1 MIQNGLSPATATSFG
16 SSQAGG
22 KVTYNAQRISP
33 AGFGCA
39 TALWPLARRKDA
51 TRASTTRVARVEPP
65 CRCICPPPYS
75 LAIFQCPLSLWERV
89 RVRGFSSGA
98 TGPLA
103 RLRRR
108 RAVRPFPWGEGARGL
123 LAVLSP
129 RLDIRIQAEEVRRV
143 IRVLQGHQP
152 FVVVA
157 IGQSDAVVTIVE
169 AQFVDVDA
177 HASEAMDRL
186 PELASP
192 VDVLVTFRGILPL
205 RRNKELMRMRAVGES
220 GL

>member
-1 MIQNGLSPATATSFG
+1 L
-16 SSQAGG
+16 
-22 KVTYNAQRISP
+22 
-33 AGFGCA
+33 
-39 TALWPLARRKDA
+39 
-51 TRASTTRVARVEPP
+51 
-65 CRCICPPPYS
+65 PPYS
-75 LAIFQCPLSLWERV
+75 LAIFQCPLPRREGLRPAPTQSRQRV
-89 RVRGFSSGA
+89 RVRGFVPQA
-98 TGPLA
+98 TGPLTP
-103 RLRRR
+103 
-108 RAVRPFPWGEGARGL
+108 RPLSWGEEARGR

-129 RLDIRIQAEEVRRV
+129 RLDIRIQAAEVRRA
-143 IRVLQGHQP
+143 ILVLQGHQP
-152 FVVVA
+152 FVVGA

-220 GL
+220 

>member
-22 KVTYNAQRISP
+22 KVTYIAQRISP

-51 TRASTTRVARVEPP
+51 MRASTTRVASVEPP
-65 CRCICPPPYS
+65 CRCICLPPPS
-75 LAIFQCPLSLWERV
+75 LAILQAPLPRREGLRPAPTQSRQRV
-89 RVRGFSSGA
+89 RVRGFVPQA
-98 TGPLA
+98 TGPLTP
-103 RLRRR
+103 
-108 RAVRPFPWGEGARGL
+108 RPLSWGEEARGR

-152 FVVVA
+152 
-157 IGQSDAVVTIVE
+157 
-169 AQFVDVDA
+169 
-177 HASEAMDRL
+177 
-186 PELASP
+186 
-192 VDVLVTFRGILPL
+192 
-205 RRNKELMRMRAVGES
+205 
-220 GL
+220 